1 MSDRPGEMDER
12 DVDERFASIV
22 AAWDGPVPTGPA
34 SAVSTTPAPAAD
46 ETGTEDD
53 DTAAAPDAAA
63 TPDDDTGPETPSSTE
78 TARED
83 HRPPWVN
90 PSPLD
95 LVVPASSWRV
105 APPPASGGTTTPPGS
120 TTATPGPEDEDHY
133 EPPPVTLPP
142 QEDLHFW
149 GAVIGLVGGPLLLLY
164 VALAR
169 PFHSERWFAAGV
181 VLSLVGFALLVLRQP
196 RHRDPSDDDDGA
208 RV

>member
-12 DVDERFASIV
+12 DVDQRFASIV
-22 AAWDGPVPTGPA
+22 AGWDSPLPA
-34 SAVSTTPAPAAD
+34 HGSA
-46 ETGTEDD
+46 DD
-53 DTAAAPDAAA
+53 DTDGTAPDGAEEPAA
-63 TPDDDTGPETPSSTE
+63 TDAADPEEGDGDAPRPE
-78 TARED
+78 PGA
-83 HRPPWVN
+83 RPPWVN

-95 LVVPASSWRV
+95 IVVPASSWRV
-105 APPPASGGTTTPPGS
+105 SPPPTVGAATPSAPPAGADDS
-120 TTATPGPEDEDHY
+120 DDHF

-164 VALAR
+164 VALVR
-169 PFHSERWFAAGV
+169 PFHSDRWFAAGV

-196 RHRDPSDDDDGA
+196 RHRDPGDDDGA